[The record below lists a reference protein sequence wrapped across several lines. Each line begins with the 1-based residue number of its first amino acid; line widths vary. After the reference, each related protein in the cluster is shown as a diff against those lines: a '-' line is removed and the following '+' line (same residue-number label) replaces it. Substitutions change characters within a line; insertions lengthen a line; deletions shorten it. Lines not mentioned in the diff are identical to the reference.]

1 MNYSQS
7 GLQSAITNQKA
18 IAQIIKERDAI
29 LNGGKRGFFA
39 KLLGGRK

>member
-1 MNYSQS
+1 MNLSTT
-7 GLQSAITNQKA
+7 GIQSAIANQQA
-18 IAQIIKERDAI
+18 IANIIKERDAI